1 MTNKDTSPRS
11 GRQSVAPGESAN
23 RGKDDQQR
31 HEPAQRA
38 TERYPPVSPRTG
50 GKITNKDTSPRSGRQ
65 SVAPGESANRGKDDQ
80 QGHEPAQRA
89 TERYPQVSPRPGG
102 KMTNKDT
109 SPRSVRQS
117 VAPHESPNR
126 GQPH

>member
-1 MTNKDTSPRS
+1 MINKDTSPRSGRQSVAPGESANRGKDTSPRSGRQSVAPGESANRGKDTSPRS

-50 GKITNKDTSPRSGRQ
+50 GKMTNKDTSPRSGRQ
-65 SVAPGESANRGKDDQ
+65 NAI
-80 QGHEPAQRA
+80 
-89 TERYPQVSPRPGG
+89 PR
-102 KMTNKDT
+102 
-109 SPRSVRQS
+109 
-117 VAPHESPNR
+117 
-126 GQPH
+126 

>member
-1 MTNKDTSPRS
+1 MSNKAR
-11 GRQSVAPGESAN
+11 GRG
-23 RGKDDQQR
+23 
-31 HEPAQRA
+31 
-38 TERYPPVSPRTG
+38 
-50 GKITNKDTSPRSGRQ
+50 SGRQ

-117 VAPHESPNR
+117 VAPGESANR
-126 GQPH
+126 GKDNQQRHEPAQRATECSPRGVREPGER